1 MSGNDFKDHGHDQP
15 LSMLR
20 RLSMASLDDVTPV
33 TVIFTDDELA
43 GILAVMPAD
52 MDITDYLK
60 ILILGEVGRQLLYNA
75 EEDL

>member
-1 MSGNDFKDHGHDQP
+1 
-15 LSMLR
+15 
-20 RLSMASLDDVTPV
+20 MASLDDVTPV

-43 GILAVMPAD
+43 GILTVMPAD

-60 ILILGEVGRQLLYNA
+60 ILILGEVGKQLLYNA